1 VLTPLKPARKALA
14 LDAHRINLERL
25 PVGLRRFVGS
35 FSEQLAYKLISVRG
49 GTQIGVPK
57 SLIFDHPLHHDL
69 GSELYAELVA
79 KRRGEI
85 LEVPKD
91 DAIIRQHKHARVRE
105 LRAAGHSRDAVARQ
119 TGYSWRQVVNICN
132 AGDEGCACVQS
143 DLFAPASSHNATR
156 SAAPRK
162 VPTIKHALEAV
173 HSVPMHDMFGIARRN
188 AAQAKAKTAPQTRKD

>member
-14 LDAHRINLERL
+14 LDANRINLERL

-69 GSELYAELVA
+69 GSELYAELVD
-79 KRRGEI
+79 KRGGEV

-91 DAIIRQHKHARVRE
+91 DAIVMQHKHARVRE
-105 LRAAGHSRDAVARQ
+105 LRGAGHSRDAVARL

-132 AGDEGCACVQS
+132 AGDEACAFVQP
-143 DLFAPASSHNATR
+143 DLFAALPTVK
-156 SAAPRK
+156 AAHKPRPVK
-162 VPTIKHALEAV
+162 NTIKAPIEAQ
-173 HSVPMHDMFGIARRN
+173 HIWSAHDPFGVARRN
-188 AAQAKAKTAPQTRKD
+188 AAQAKAARE

>member
-1 VLTPLKPARKALA
+1 VLTPLKPNRKALA
-14 LDAHRINLERL
+14 LDANRINLERL

-57 SLIFDHPLHHDL
+57 RLIFDHPLHHDL

-79 KRRGEI
+79 KRGGEI

-91 DAIIRQHKHARVRE
+91 DAIIMQHKHARVRE

-132 AGDEGCACVQS
+132 AQGEGCAFVQP
-143 DLFAPASSHNATR
+143 DLFAPASSYTP
-156 SAAPRK
+156 SPRK
-162 VPTIKHALEAV
+162 VPATKHALEAV

-188 AAQAKAKTAPQTRKD
+188 AAQAKVASAAQSRSN